1 MVTPK
6 DEPKQSH
13 WLGMEGDPVL
23 AQPGGWGLLI
33 PSAASKKHF
42 SDVCAGLNRPRRGSC
57 AGAGAREFV
66 YDCTEG
72 AAADAL
78 PLD

>member
-23 AQPGGWGLLI
+23 AQLGGWGLLI
-33 PSAASKKHF
+33 PSAASKKHL
-42 SDVCAGLNRPRRGSC
+42 SDVCAGLNRPRHGSC

-72 AAADAL
+72 ATADAL